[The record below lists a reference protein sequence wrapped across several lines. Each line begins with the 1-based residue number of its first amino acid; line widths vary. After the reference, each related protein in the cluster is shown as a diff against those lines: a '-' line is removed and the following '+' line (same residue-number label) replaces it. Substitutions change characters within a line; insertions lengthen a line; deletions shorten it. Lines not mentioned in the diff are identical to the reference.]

1 MNKENIILIGMPGSG
16 KSTCGVL
23 AAKALLKNF
32 FDTDLLF
39 QGLEEKR
46 LQDIIDDDGI
56 EYFLSAEERAI
67 LSLDINATVVAT
79 GGSVV
84 YSDKSMEH
92 LKKSGKVI
100 YLHLSYDTMVDR
112 IKNITTR
119 GVVVKEGDSLEDM
132 YNERLPMYQ
141 KWADVVINCDNNT
154 VEQTVE
160 KIVRQAATAKKN
172 LDLLNAKWY
181 DSKNILIL
189 YCKYMG
195 GCYERIQ

>member
-39 QGLEEKR
+39 QGLEEKK

-160 KIVRQAATAKKN
+160 KIVKASSGNQ
-172 LDLLNAKWY
+172 
-181 DSKNILIL
+181 
-189 YCKYMG
+189 
-195 GCYERIQ
+195 

>member
-119 GVVVKEGDSLEDM
+119 GVVVKDGDSLEDM

-160 KIVRQAATAKKN
+160 KIVKASSDCEKK
-172 LDLLNAKWY
+172 
-181 DSKNILIL
+181 S
-189 YCKYMG
+189 
-195 GCYERIQ
+195 

>member
-84 YSDKSMEH
+84 YSNKSMEH
-92 LKKSGKVI
+92 LKKSGKII

-160 KIVRQAATAKKN
+160 KIVKASSDCEKK
-172 LDLLNAKWY
+172 
-181 DSKNILIL
+181 S
-189 YCKYMG
+189 
-195 GCYERIQ
+195 

>member
-160 KIVRQAATAKKN
+160 KIVKASSDCEKK
-172 LDLLNAKWY
+172 
-181 DSKNILIL
+181 ILI
-189 YCKYMG
+189 C
-195 GCYERIQ
+195 

>member
-100 YLHLSYDTMVDR
+100 SLHLSYDTMVDR

-160 KIVRQAATAKKN
+160 KIVKASSDCEKK
-172 LDLLNAKWY
+172 
-181 DSKNILIL
+181 S
-189 YCKYMG
+189 
-195 GCYERIQ
+195 

>member
-84 YSDKSMEH
+84 YSYKSMEH

-160 KIVRQAATAKKN
+160 KIVKASSDCEKK
-172 LDLLNAKWY
+172 
-181 DSKNILIL
+181 S
-189 YCKYMG
+189 
-195 GCYERIQ
+195 